1 MFKTLFASALLASTI
16 AGGQFASAGEF
27 SQMIAFSGALSDT
40 GNFNAELGEDR
51 PAPFYKNRSSNGPVA
66 VEELARWLGME
77 AEPSLHLTA
86 KTGGTNFAVA
96 DALAGG
102 NGPHDLPA
110 QVDAFLERNGGK
122 ADPDALYFVF
132 IGGNDVIKAVQEMD
146 DATSRK
152 TLTDAVAG
160 IETQIKRLVASGAKT
175 IYAPDFIDV
184 GKSPAVLAFGPEA
197 SARST
202 MLSDE
207 YNREFDAMLD
217 KIDDGSFT
225 LIRWSFDDFVKDI
238 ETNGA
243 RLGLTNATEACLD
256 VGDKCDVDSFVYL
269 TGEYPTARVHQMLGA
284 AMALSLADRANGD
297 SAKAAVN

>member
-1 MFKTLFASALLASTI
+1 MFKTFLASAALATLAGTGFASSE
-16 AGGQFASAGEF
+16 EF

-40 GNFNAELGEDR
+40 GNYHAELGEDR
-51 PAPFYKNRSSNGPVA
+51 PAPFYKNRSTNGPVA
-66 VEELARWLGME
+66 VEELARWLGLE
-77 AEPSLHLTA
+77 AEPSMHLTA

-110 QVDAFLERNGGK
+110 QVDAYLERSGGK
-122 ADPDALYFVF
+122 ADPNALYFVF

-146 DATSRK
+146 DATAHK
-152 TLTDAVAG
+152 TLTDAVLG
-160 IETQIKRLVASGAKT
+160 IETQVKRLVANGAKV

-184 GKSPAVLAFGPEA
+184 GTSPAVLAYGPEA
-197 SARST
+197 SARAT
-202 MLSDE
+202 MLSND

-225 LIRWSFDDFVKDI
+225 LIRWSFDDFVKGI
-238 ETNGA
+238 EINGA

-256 VGDKCDVDSFVYL
+256 VGDKCDVDSFIYL
-269 TGEYPTARVHQMLGA
+269 TGEYPTARVHQMLGS
-284 AMALSLADRANGD
+284 AMALSLTDRLNGNIRE
-297 SAKAAVN
+297 AKAN

>member
-1 MFKTLFASALLASTI
+1 MFKTIFASTLLASTI
-16 AGGQFASAGEF
+16 AGVHLASAEEF

-40 GNFNAELGEDR
+40 GNYNAELGKDR
-51 PAPFYKNRSSNGPVA
+51 PAPFYKNRSTNGPVA
-66 VEELARWLGME
+66 VEELARWLGMA
-77 AEPSLHLTA
+77 AEPSMHLTA

-102 NGPHDLPA
+102 HGPHDLPA

-122 ADPDALYFVF
+122 ADPNALYFVF

-152 TLTDAVAG
+152 TLSDAVDG
-160 IETQIKRLVASGAKT
+160 IELQIKRLVENGAKT

-184 GKSPAVLAFGPEA
+184 GKSPAVLAYGPEA
-197 SARST
+197 SARAT

-207 YNREFDAMLD
+207 YNRQFDAMLD

-238 ETNGA
+238 EANGS

-256 VGDKCDVDSFVYL
+256 VADKCDVDRFIYL
-269 TGEYPTARVHQMLGA
+269 TGEYPTARVHQMLGS
-284 AMALSLADRANGD
+284 AMALSLTDRMNGNVRE
-297 SAKAAVN
+297 AKVN

>member
-16 AGGQFASAGEF
+16 AGAPAAFAQEF

-40 GNFNAELGEDR
+40 GNYNAELGEDR
-51 PAPFYKNRSSNGPVA
+51 PEPFYKNRSTNGHVA
-66 VEELARWLGME
+66 VEELARWLGMK
-77 AEPSLHLTA
+77 AEPSLHLTS

-102 NGPHDLPA
+102 TGPHDLPA

-122 ADPDALYFVF
+122 ADPDALYFMF

-146 DATSRK
+146 QAVARK
-152 TLTDAVAG
+152 TLTDAVNG
-160 IETQIKRLVASGAKT
+160 IETQIKRLVENGAKT

-184 GKSPAVLAFGPEA
+184 GKSPAVLAYGPEA
-197 SARST
+197 AAYAT

-217 KIDDGSFT
+217 KVDDGSFT
-225 LIRWSFDDFVKDI
+225 LIRWSFDDFVKDL
-238 ETNGA
+238 EENGT
-243 RLGLTNATEACLD
+243 RLGLTNAIEACLD
-256 VGDKCDVDSFVYL
+256 VGDKCDVNSFVYL
-269 TGEYPTARVHQMLGA
+269 TGEYPTARVHQMLGS
-284 AMALSLADRANGD
+284 AMALSLIDRVNGD
-297 SAKAAVN
+297 AQEAKAN